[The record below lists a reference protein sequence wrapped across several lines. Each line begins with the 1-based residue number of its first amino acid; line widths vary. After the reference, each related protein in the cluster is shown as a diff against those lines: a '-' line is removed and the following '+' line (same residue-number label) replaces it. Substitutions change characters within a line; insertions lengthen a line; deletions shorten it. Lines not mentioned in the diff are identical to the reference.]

1 MKITVQTKPRAKNE
15 EVIQIDQTHFKVSV
29 KEPPIE
35 GRANEGVCRLIAE
48 YFDIAPSN
56 VTVVSGHTSKK
67 KILEI
72 L

>member
-1 MKITVQTKPRAKNE
+1 MKINVQTKPRARNE

-48 YFDIAPSN
+48 YFNVASSN
-56 VTVVSGHTSKK
+56 VTVVSGHISKK

>member
-1 MKITVQTKPRAKNE
+1 MKITVQTKPCAKNE
-15 EVIQIDQTHFKVSV
+15 EVIQMDQTHFKVSV